1 MGLDHLIAEDQI
13 RSRSHAI
20 WEREGRPEGCAEEHW
35 LRAITELNAELERAW
50 LVALE
55 ERENTELAMP
65 RPQVR
70 EAPQRTEAARCDPGA
85 LPKAA

>member
-1 MGLDHLIAEDQI
+1 MGLDQFISEDQI
-13 RSRSHAI
+13 RARSHAI
-20 WEREGRPEGCAEEHW
+20 WERDGCPEGRAEEHW

-55 ERENTELAMP
+55 ERENMELAMP
-65 RPQVR
+65 RPEVR
-70 EAPQRTEAARCDPGA
+70 EAPQRWAADRCAPGT